1 MNKRKDRLE
10 LYKKNNRKRSLKITM
25 SSSVLAGMVA
35 ISAFTEAVQ
44 AEEVDLN
51 KEEIQDLYNQ
61 YNELQTTV
69 NDDEISENKS
79 LDETTT
85 VEDTTTTENEELEFI
100 KTQLTSMIRLA
111 GGESLLEQLDVE
123 NLSSNDLNTVF
134 EALLTYQMEQKE
146 DAEAIESE
154 SLQNETLDQTPDEV
168 SVNID
173 EENVIEKQEENL
185 NLTQDNNDTT
195 HTDEITE
202 ATQLEEN
209 QVEEKET
216 ADTSEA
222 ANQTELESDQDK
234 LDEQSNQ
241 ELDSD
246 KPSLEDDQKLQAD
259 QAPEVVNESTE
270 GTESETEEKEVV
282 PVENTESETKPV
294 VKPETK
300 PEPKPV
306 TKTKTETKTK
316 TPAKTET
323 KTETKAVI
331 HTVRSGDTLN
341 KIAKQYNTTVAN
353 IVSLNKLS
361 NPNYIKVGQKLAINK
376 AAGSSVPTVGTG
388 NLNQTKTTNE
398 FINQISSYA
407 QKVAKENGIY
417 ASIMIAQ
424 ASLESGY
431 GKSQLASPPN
441 HNLFGIKGNYNGNS
455 VAMKTKEYYKS
466 TGWITI
472 TDYFKKYPSYAE
484 SLQDNARLIRN
495 GTSWNNGYYSGA
507 WIENANSY
515 KDASAWLQGRYA
527 TDPTY
532 ASKLNRIIEQY
543 GLTRFDSNGNGGSG
557 VGSTDPAT
565 PTKPVTSPSTGN
577 NNNGSNSG
585 NVYVIVR
592 GDTLTSIARRNGTTV
607 SAIKSANN
615 LKSDLIFV
623 NQKLTIPGKNSTSP
637 SKEETNKNPENNQNS
652 SNTTYTIK
660 SGDTL
665 TSIARRFNTT
675 VSAIK
680 KANNLKSDLIF
691 VNQKLSVKSQST
703 GGSSNSGSGN
713 QTDDSSQGSV
723 TNSSYS
729 VVSGDT
735 LTSIARRFK
744 TSITAIKSA
753 NNLKSDLIFVGQKLL
768 VSGKTNEPTNSNKDQ
783 SQTSST
789 SYTVSS
795 GDTLSSIA
803 RKYKTT
809 VSAIKASNNLKSDL
823 ILINQKLTINSK
835 VSTGSNSNSGT
846 TNQNQSTTTSAYTVV
861 SGDTLSGIARRY
873 NTTVA
878 KIKSSNNLKS
888 DLIFVNQKLV
898 INGKTSTKSETVEQN
913 KTDSNEAPVGSYKVV
928 AGDTLSA
935 LARRFNTTVAKI
947 TRDNKLSSDM
957 IYVGQ
962 TLLLAGQKE
971 TNNTKEV
978 NTKEE
983 INSINVV
990 SGDTL
995 SGIARKYN
1003 TTVAKLKAAN
1013 NLSSDLIYVGQ
1024 KLSVTSTSSTKTTTT
1039 VKDQAKQS
1047 NSNLGL
1053 SNYVVSSGDSL
1064 YKIAL
1069 DNNTTVAKLKEWN
1082 ELSNDTIYIGQKLV
1096 IKEGSNT
1103 TSSDKPSSSGTYQ
1116 VKNGDTLS
1124 GIALKLNTT
1133 VQSLKEKNNL
1143 STDLIFI
1150 EQTLT
1155 V

>member
-1 MNKRKDRLE
+1 MKKRKDRLE

-85 VEDTTTTENEELEFI
+85 VEDTTNTENEELEFI
-100 KTQLTSMIRLA
+100 KTQLISMIRLA

-154 SLQNETLDQTPDEV
+154 SLQNEIVDQTPDEV

-202 ATQLEEN
+202 ATQLEGN
-209 QVEEKET
+209 ET

-246 KPSLEDDQKLQAD
+246 KPSLEEEQKLQAD
-259 QAPEVVNESTE
+259 QAPEVVNENTE
-270 GTESETEEKEVV
+270 GTESETEEKEAV
-282 PVENTESETKPV
+282 PVENTESETKP
-294 VKPETK
+294 
-300 PEPKPV
+300 EPKPV
-306 TKTKTETKTK
+306 TKPKTETK

-376 AAGSSVPTVGTG
+376 AAGSAVPAVGTG
-388 NLNQTKTTNE
+388 NLNQTNTTNE

-431 GKSQLASPPN
+431 GKSKLAAPPN
-441 HNLFGIKGNYNGNS
+441 HNLFGIKGSYNGNS
-455 VAMKTKEYYKS
+455 VGMKTKEYYNT

-484 SLQDNARLIRN
+484 SLQDNARLIRS

-691 VNQKLSVKSQST
+691 V
-703 GGSSNSGSGN
+703 
-713 QTDDSSQGSV
+713 
-723 TNSSYS
+723 
-729 VVSGDT
+729 
-735 LTSIARRFK
+735 
-744 TSITAIKSA
+744 
-753 NNLKSDLIFVGQKLL
+753 GQKLL

-789 SYTVSS
+789 SYTVAS

-983 INSINVV
+983 TNSINVV

-1069 DNNTTVAKLKEWN
+1069 DNNTTVAKLKDWN